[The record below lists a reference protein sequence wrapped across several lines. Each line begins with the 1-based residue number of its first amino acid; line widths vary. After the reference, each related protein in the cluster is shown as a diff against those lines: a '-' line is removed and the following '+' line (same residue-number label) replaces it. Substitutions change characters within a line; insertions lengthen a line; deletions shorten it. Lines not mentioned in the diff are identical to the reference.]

1 MKTYEDRMV
10 DVDNVLALVR
20 AEIERAVKK
29 HGPMHSPHEGYAVI
43 KEEVDELW
51 DDVKRDLGRTDGAL
65 TEAMQIAAMGV
76 RYVCDLAPGRRPPT
90 GMSQDTLRQLLA

>member
-1 MKTYEDRMV
+1 MKTYEDRMI

-20 AEIERAVKK
+20 NEIERAVKK

-51 DDVKRDLGRTDGAL
+51 DDVKMDLGRTDGAL
-65 TEAMQIAAMGV
+65 TEAIQIAAMGV
-76 RYVCDLAPGRRPPT
+76 RYVCDISLDLRPQISKSP
-90 GMSQDTLRQLLA
+90 DTLRQLLA